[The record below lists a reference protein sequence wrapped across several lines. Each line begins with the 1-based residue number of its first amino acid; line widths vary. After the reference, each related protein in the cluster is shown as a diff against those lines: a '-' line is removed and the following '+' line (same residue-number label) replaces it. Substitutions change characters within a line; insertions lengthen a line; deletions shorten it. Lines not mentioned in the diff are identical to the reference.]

1 MDIRFWAAFAAGV
14 TLQCSIIT
22 ALLGN
27 MPGSVGLAV
36 LGIFEIAL
44 YGVAKSTEEEGHGN
58 D

>member
-1 MDIRFWAAFAAGV
+1 MDIRFWTAFAAGV
-14 TLQCSIIT
+14 TLQCSIIN

-27 MPGSVGLAV
+27 MPGGVGLAV

-58 D
+58 G